1 MIKNICILREQK
13 PSKMQFWKI
22 ANCVLWVQMQ
32 EREGKREEEGGK
44 EKKMKT
50 REYDPHSAKID
61 NRNWG
66 YQVG

>member
-1 MIKNICILREQK
+1 
-13 PSKMQFWKI
+13 
-22 ANCVLWVQMQ
+22 MQ

-50 REYDPHSAKID
+50 RECDPYSAKID